1 MARTWVSVV
10 KGKISVESA
19 KLVSAAKPVDGA
31 AENRGEQARPGH
43 TPDPERRVWSRD
55 SGLAKPRRTGWQ
67 RHAVQ
72 AVRWSVV
79 MAGQP
84 THRAR
89 MLPSFLIVGAQR
101 CGTTSLFHVLSQHPA
116 VISPLLNKKELHYF
130 DHEYSRG
137 IGWYQGHFPTRAR
150 ARVAA
155 RAAGIP
161 PVAFEGSPYYMFH
174 PLAPS
179 RINTDLPG
187 VRLLVLVRDPVERAY
202 SQHAHQVGLGLEDEH
217 FERALELEDVRLAGE
232 AERILADPGYFSRN
246 HWLYAYRTR
255 GHYADQLEHLESIF
269 GRDRVLVIDSG
280 DFFTD
285 PGPVYDQVLEFLDLP
300 HRGRPAFTPQN
311 ARPRS
316 PMPESVRV
324 RLEEHYRPHDE
335 RLAAWLGR
343 EPSWR
348 R

>member
-1 MARTWVSVV
+1 
-10 KGKISVESA
+10 VESTR
-19 KLVSAAKPVDGA
+19 SANAVRSADGGA
-31 AENRGEQARPGH
+31 ASREEQAQSGNGTDPG
-43 TPDPERRVWSRD
+43 RRVWSSD
-55 SGLAKPRRTGWQ
+55 SGLARPRRTGWQ
-67 RHAVQ
+67 RQVAR

-101 CGTTSLFHVLSQHPA
+101 CGTTSMFHVLAQHPA
-116 VISPLLNKKELHYF
+116 VFSPLLSKKELHYF
-130 DHEYSRG
+130 DHEYDRG
-137 IGWYQGHFPTRAR
+137 LRWYQSHFPMQAR

-155 RAAGIP
+155 RGAGVA

-179 RINTDLPG
+179 RIQRDLPG

-202 SQHAHQVGLGLEDEH
+202 SQHAHQVGLGLETES
-217 FERALELEDVRLAGE
+217 FERALELEDARIEGE
-232 AERILADPGYFSRN
+232 ADRIVGDPSYFSRN
-246 HWLYAYRTR
+246 HWLYAYRIR
-255 GHYADQLEHLESIF
+255 GHYADQLEHLESVF
-269 GRDRVLVIDSG
+269 GRDRILVIDAG
-280 DFFTD
+280 DFFAD
-285 PGPVYDQVLEFLDLP
+285 PGPTYDQVLEFLGLP
-300 HRGRPAFTPQN
+300 DRGRPTFIPQN

-316 PMPESVRV
+316 PMPEAVRA

>member
-1 MARTWVSVV
+1 MD
-10 KGKISVESA
+10 SA
-19 KLVSAAKPVDGA
+19 QVRGDDAASTGVDSAANAQVDSKPGTATKRQAYA
-31 AENRGEQARPGH
+31 AHTSGSAVIDNILRGKN
-43 TPDPERRVWSRD
+43 
-55 SGLAKPRRTGWQ
+55 LALTTVG
-67 RHAVQ
+67 
-72 AVRWSVV
+72 
-79 MAGQP
+79 MA
-84 THRAR
+84 TSRAR
-89 MLPSFLIVGAQR
+89 MLPSFLIVGQAR
-101 CGTTSLFHVLSQHPA
+101 CGTTSMFDVLEQHPA
-116 VISPLLNKKELHYF
+116 VFHSQLPKKEVHYF
-130 DHEYSRG
+130 DMAYGHSLA
-137 IGWYQGHFPTRAR
+137 WYRSHFPLTAR
-150 ARVAA
+150 ARRAVRDLGVA
-155 RAAGIP
+155 
-161 PVAFEGSPYYMFH
+161 PVAFEASPYYMFH

-202 SQHAHQVGLGLEDEH
+202 SHHAHQVGLGLEDEN

-255 GHYADQLEHLESIF
+255 GYYADQLEHVESIF

-285 PGPVYDQVLEFLDLP
+285 PGPVYDQVLEFLGLP

-335 RLAAWLGR
+335 RLAVWLGR

>member
-1 MARTWVSVV
+1 MN
-10 KGKISVESA
+10 VEG
-19 KLVSAAKPVDGA
+19 AKPGSAVKPADADAG
-31 AENRGEQARPGH
+31 NREQQARSGH
-43 TPDPERRVWSRD
+43 APDSDRRVWSSDR
-55 SGLAKPRRTGWQ
+55 GLARSGRTGWQ
-67 RHAVQ
+67 RHAVR

-89 MLPSFLIVGAQR
+89 MLPSLLIVGAQR
-101 CGTTSLFHVLSQHPA
+101 CGTTSMFHVLSQHPA
-116 VISPLLNKKELHYF
+116 VISPLFKKKELHYF

-137 IGWYQGHFPTRAR
+137 IRWYQGHFPTRAR

-155 RAAGIP
+155 RGAGIP
-161 PVAFEGSPYYMFH
+161 PVALEGSPYYMFH

-179 RINTDLPG
+179 RIHQDLPG

-202 SQHAHQVGLGLEDEH
+202 SQHAHQVGLGLESEP
-217 FERALELEDVRLAGE
+217 FERALELEDARIAGE
-232 AERILADPGYFSRN
+232 AERIVADPAYFSRN

-255 GHYADQLEHLESIF
+255 GHYVDQLEHLESIF
-269 GRDRVLVIDSG
+269 GRERVLVIDSG
-280 DFFTD
+280 DFFAD
-285 PGPVYDQVLEFLDLP
+285 PGPVYDQVLEFLGLP
-300 HRGRPAFTPQN
+300 DCGRPAFTPQN
-311 ARPRS
+311 ARPRW
-316 PMPESVRV
+316 PMPESVRA

>member
-1 MARTWVSVV
+1 V
-10 KGKISVESA
+10 
-19 KLVSAAKPVDGA
+19 
-31 AENRGEQARPGH
+31 
-43 TPDPERRVWSRD
+43 
-55 SGLAKPRRTGWQ
+55 
-67 RHAVQ
+67 
-72 AVRWSVV
+72 
-79 MAGQP
+79 
-84 THRAR
+84 
-89 MLPSFLIVGAQR
+89 
-101 CGTTSLFHVLSQHPA
+101 
-116 VISPLLNKKELHYF
+116 
-130 DHEYSRG
+130 
-137 IGWYQGHFPTRAR
+137 
-150 ARVAA
+150 
-155 RAAGIP
+155 P

-179 RINTDLPG
+179 RIHRDLPG

-202 SQHAHQVGLGLEDEH
+202 SQHAHQVGLGLETEP
-217 FERALELEDVRLAGE
+217 FERALELEDGRLEGE
-232 AERILADPGYFSRN
+232 AERIVAEPSYISRN

-269 GRDRVLVIDSG
+269 GHERILVIDSG

-285 PGPVYDQVLEFLDLP
+285 PGPAYDQVLEFLGLP
-300 HRGRPAFTPQN
+300 HHGRPAFTRQN

-316 PMPESVRV
+316 PMPEALRA